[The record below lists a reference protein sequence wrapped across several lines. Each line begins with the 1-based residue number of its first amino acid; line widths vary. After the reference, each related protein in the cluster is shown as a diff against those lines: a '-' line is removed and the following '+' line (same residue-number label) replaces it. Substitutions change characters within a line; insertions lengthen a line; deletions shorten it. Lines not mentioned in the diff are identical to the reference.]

1 MSLYTLSPQ
10 PWLIFLDDSGIYLP
24 NGQLAIYVSGTMTP
38 ATTNTSGTGTAHP
51 FPITL
56 DSAGRVPGGLYL
68 QPGLSYKFVLHEPM
82 VEEPLDGGI
91 IKTQDNVNAVPR
103 STGTVLTLS
112 VPGDYSDINVSGI
125 DVIEYTG
132 AGDITIRAMN

>member
-1 MSLYTLSPQ
+1 MSLYTLSPS

-24 NGQLAIYVSGTMTP
+24 NGQLAIYAAGTSTP
-38 ATTNTSGTGTAHP
+38 ATVYTSDAGIAHP

-91 IKTQDNVNAVPR
+91 IRSQDHVA
-103 STGTVLTLS
+103 
-112 VPGDYSDINVSGI
+112 
-125 DVIEYTG
+125 
-132 AGDITIRAMN
+132 A